1 MTENESNDNL
11 MAVVK
16 SCRDKINVPFD
27 QDNIDCAHRVGNK
40 YTNENAGKMIQSIII
55 EIP

>member
-16 SCRDKINVPFD
+16 SFRDKINVPFD
-27 QDNIDCAHRVGNK
+27 QDNINCAHRVGNK